1 MKKLLLLFFL
11 FASLT
16 LLAQQNNEW
25 EDWQKTSCYSKISFR
40 MKSEPK
46 NGEQYHWKIQ
56 FKSDYSQLVSF
67 NYHVTDKLEQYC
79 TTTHRKTMNAK
90 QLSDTM
96 DIYTKS
102 GDIFLL
108 VDKLSLS
115 AFPKDF
121 EDCDN

>member
-1 MKKLLLLFFL
+1 MKKLLPVLFL
-11 FASLT
+11 FASIMLY
-16 LLAQQNNEW
+16 AQQNSEW

-46 NGEQYHWKIQ
+46 NGEQFHWKIQ
-56 FKSDYSQLVSF
+56 FRNDYPHLVSF
-67 NYHVTDKLEQYC
+67 NYHVTDKLEQYN
-79 TTTHRKTMNAK
+79 TTTHRKTMNAR
-90 QLSDTM
+90 QISDVI
-96 DIYTKS
+96 DVYTKS

-121 EDCDN
+121 EDCEN